1 MAKIWVLQNVQCEN
15 LGIISQVLQSYGLEP
30 EYIHTYAGEP
40 VPKYMKDAAGL
51 VVLGGP
57 MGVYEINQHPF
68 LTDAMRLIDQALK
81 HEQPIL
87 GICLGSQLLATVLGA
102 TVTRGEKK
110 EIGWYPVELTGAA
123 RDDLLLSDAPRGFTP
138 LHWHGD
144 LFDFPADAIHL
155 ASSAITPCQA
165 FVHGLSAYGILFHM
179 EVTEK
184 IVQDMVSSF
193 ADELAHEGLDGQ
205 EILDE
210 IHQQIHG
217 LQSIGRTVYQNRA
230 TLCLE
235 TMDS

>member
-1 MAKIWVLQNVQCEN
+1 MAKIRVLQNVQCEN

-51 VVLGGP
+51 IVLGGP
-57 MGVYEINQHPF
+57 MSVYEINQHPF

-81 HEQPIL
+81 HEQPVL

-102 TVTRGEKK
+102 TVTRGVRK
-110 EIGWYPVELTGAA
+110 EIGWHPIELTGAA
-123 RDDLLLSDAPRGFTP
+123 RDDLLLSGVPRSFTS

-144 LFDFPADAIHL
+144 IFDLPAGATHL
-155 ASSAITPCQA
+155 ASSALTPCQA
-165 FVHGLSAYGILFHM
+165 FVHGLGAYGILFHM

-205 EILDE
+205 EIIDE

-217 LQSIGRTVYQNRA
+217 LQSIGRTVYQNWA

-235 TMDS
+235 VMDS